1 MGALVIPHVS
11 GGTLTYEELGAGRR
25 QGHIRERVSITA
37 DSTHALLTRR
47 LPEGAR
53 VVWASLK
60 NVTAVA
66 VQFDSGSTTT
76 TVGTGGYALAIAS
89 GSAITSLST
98 SATTDF
104 ILRSATTA
112 ATAGTFA
119 IDSGNRGVEK
129 NNAARENLTDPR
141 DTTDASNYIFLAPAL
156 FTTATGGIYTFHPNT
171 STPASGYNFSAA
183 ATVDIDLWFEEFEET
198 PNNA

>member
-1 MGALVIPHVS
+1 MGAQTIPHAA
-11 GGTLTYEELGAGRR
+11 GGTLTYEELGSGHRR
-25 QGHIRERVSITA
+25 GHIRERVTIVIDT
-37 DSTHALLTRR
+37 THVLLSQK

-53 VVWASLK
+53 IVWSSLK

-76 TVGTGGYALAIAS
+76 TAGTGGYALAVNS
-89 GSAITSLST
+89 SSAITSLST
-98 SATTDF
+98 SATTDML
-104 ILRSATTA
+104 LRSAATA

-129 NNAARENLTDPR
+129 NDAARENLTDPR
-141 DTTDASNYIFLAPAL
+141 DTTDGGNFIFLAPAL
-156 FTTATGGIYTFHPNT
+156 WVTATGGIYTFNPNT
-171 STPASGYNFSAA
+171 STPASGYNFSAV
-183 ATVDIDLWFEEFEET
+183 ATVDIDIWFDQFTET